1 MSTVLERTQVKQVGL
16 FIDGK
21 WQPSVSGETFDVL
34 NPTDNSLLAQVAKAN
49 REDVDK
55 AVAAAQKAF
64 DGPWSKMKT
73 AERSAVLSKV
83 AQRIVER
90 AGELAELE
98 SSDVGKPL
106 KESRIEMPR
115 ASLNFRFFA
124 ELITKLNNET
134 APVDTDFLNYHQRR
148 PVGVAALITPWNF
161 PFMLTTWKAGPCLA
175 AGNTCVIKPASVAPM
190 TPLLLG
196 EICAEAGLP
205 EGVINIIAGP
215 GPVVGTRLAEHPDVK
230 LISFTG
236 ETVTGQTIMTTAS
249 KTLKRLSFELGG
261 KSANIVFGDASWEE
275 ALAGSIRA
283 IYANQGEVCLAG
295 SRLLVEDSIYDK
307 FLAEFIDR
315 ASKLKIGNPLDET
328 TDLGP
333 VVSAEHKERVSS
345 YFDVATSE
353 GAKILLGGKTPAGW
367 EQGNF
372 LEPTVIA
379 DVDNSMRCAQEE
391 IFGPVVTVIRF
402 KGEDEAIRIA
412 NDSKYGLAG
421 VVWTNDLRR
430 AHRVAGSIDA
440 GTIWVNC
447 WFVRDLRV
455 PFGGMKES
463 GIGREGGHWSL
474 DFYTEQKNICIKLT

>member
-1 MSTVLERTQVKQVGL
+1 MTTLTATPPRTVGL

-21 WQPSVSGETFDVL
+21 DIPSSTGETFDVL
-34 NPTDNSLLAQVAKAN
+34 NPTDNTVLAKVAKAS
-49 REDVDK
+49 REDVDR
-55 AVAAAQKAF
+55 AVAAAKRAYE
-64 DGPWSKMKT
+64 GPWRRMKT
-73 AERSAVLSKV
+73 AERAAILSKV
-83 AQRIVER
+83 AQRIIER
-90 AGELAELE
+90 APELAALE

-106 KESRIEMPR
+106 KESRVEMPR

-124 ELITKLNNET
+124 EMLTKMNNES
-134 APVDTDFLNYHQRR
+134 APVDDDFLNYHQRR
-148 PVGVAALITPWNF
+148 PVGIAALITPWNF

-196 EICAEAGLP
+196 PICAEAGLP
-205 EGVINIIAGP
+205 EGVLNIVTGS

-236 ETVTGQTIMTTAS
+236 ETVTGQTIMSTAS
-249 KTLKRLSFELGG
+249 RTLKRLSFELGG
-261 KSANIVFGDASWEE
+261 KSANVVFADATMDE

-295 SRLLVEDSIYDK
+295 SRLLVEESIYDR
-307 FLAEFIDR
+307 FLDDFVKR
-315 ASKLKIGNPLDET
+315 AAALRIGDPLDET

-333 VVSAEHKERVSS
+333 LVSQEHLERVRG
-345 YFDVATSE
+345 YLDIAEKE
-353 GAKILLGGKTPAGW
+353 GARIVHGGRTPAGW
-367 EQGNF
+367 ERGNF

-379 DVDNSMRCAQEE
+379 DVDNTMRCAQEE

-402 KGEDEAIRIA
+402 KGEEEAIRIA
-412 NDSKYGLAG
+412 NDSRYGLAG
-421 VVWTNDLRR
+421 VVWSNDLRK
-430 AHRVAGSIDA
+430 AHRVAQSIDA

-463 GIGREGGHWSL
+463 GIGREGGHWSF
-474 DFYTEQKNICIKLT
+474 DFYTEQKNICIKLQ